1 MTDWPERLDAKYR
14 RARRAGYLM
23 IVLSEQDGDVRQAAI
38 LDAMSR
44 RRSGS
49 DRLSTPRSVASRVS
63 QVRFSINWQWTA
75 IRLQYDRLM
84 TRSRL
89 STELMPYEHMKIVA
103 DMDFLV
109 IILRRFLRTAEQA
122 RQIPSG
128 CQSQLRL
135 ATKVFYSRW
144 GNLTD
149 IRNALEHPDTTAM
162 FPVPAVSFP
171 MHEDSGS
178 QFVFMWPGGNLDLG
192 KLFDDAQ
199 TILKA
204 ILGVIEPLEAERD
217 TVPHR
222 S

>member
-1 MTDWPERLDAKYR
+1 
-14 RARRAGYLM
+14 
-23 IVLSEQDGDVRQAAI
+23 
-38 LDAMSR
+38 
-44 RRSGS
+44 
-49 DRLSTPRSVASRVS
+49 
-63 QVRFSINWQWTA
+63 
-75 IRLQYDRLM
+75 
-84 TRSRL
+84 
-89 STELMPYEHMKIVA
+89 MPYEHMKIVA